1 MHRAERR
8 KPTPSSATKPITLH
22 HEWQKMSWAAS
33 EHPAEAGWRPTEPY
47 REDRSGFGVEHRT
60 ELSTEPTVLMGDGS
74 REQQYLSVSLE
85 QQAGDTAPRVFIGHK
100 EVGGLAATLDEARRF
115 ALDIVALVDGHEG

>member
-74 REQQYLSVSLE
+74 REQQYLSASLE

-100 EVGGLAATLDEARRF
+100 EVGAWRPPWTKHDGS
-115 ALDIVALVDGHEG
+115 LDIVALVDGHEG